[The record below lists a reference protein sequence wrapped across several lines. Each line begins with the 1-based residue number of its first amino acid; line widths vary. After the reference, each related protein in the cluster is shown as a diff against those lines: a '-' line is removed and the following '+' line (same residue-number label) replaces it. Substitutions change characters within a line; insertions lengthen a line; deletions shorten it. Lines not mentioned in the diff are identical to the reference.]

1 MVGSVPPDEGCEVL
15 DGELPDEE
23 WDPRENE
30 NADESGAEEKN
41 VWPDVP
47 PSEDKPMPGNE
58 PVAVDPLLK
67 AELESLSKIEMAFN
81 SEKKN
86 TSANLLPFLVRVKIC
101 QNMLA
106 EA

>member
-15 DGELPDEE
+15 DGELTDEE

-30 NADESGAEEKN
+30 NADESGGEEQN
-41 VWPDVP
+41 ALSDENDVADVP

-81 SEKKN
+81 SEKKI
-86 TSANLLPFLVRVKIC
+86 TSANLLQFLVRVKIC
-101 QNMLA
+101 
-106 EA
+106 